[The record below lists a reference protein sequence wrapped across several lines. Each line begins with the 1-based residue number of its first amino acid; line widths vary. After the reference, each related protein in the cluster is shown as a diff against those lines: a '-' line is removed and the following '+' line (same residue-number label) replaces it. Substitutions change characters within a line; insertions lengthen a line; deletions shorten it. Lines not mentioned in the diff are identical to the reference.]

1 MDVTPDTILGYMGD
15 TGYAF
20 GVHLHLELWPCRLY
34 VDNNC
39 RSWDNYTSFVKRL
52 YDSGQSRGAES
63 YIGFPSKTYQYWY

>member
-1 MDVTPDTILGYMGD
+1 MGD

-39 RSWDNYTSFVKRL
+39 RSWDKYTSYVKQL
-52 YDSGQSRGAES
+52 YDSGKSKGAET
-63 YIGFPSKTYQYWY
+63 YIGFPSKTYQYWYSR

>member
-1 MDVTPDTILGYMGD
+1 MGD

-39 RSWDNYTSFVKRL
+39 KTWNKYTAYVKSL
-52 YDSGQSRGAES
+52 YDSGQSRGAET
-63 YIGFPSKTYQYWY
+63 YISFPSKTYQYWYSR